1 MLRRKRLPAPLRD
14 THQAF
19 SLVVEDVDRAHAVL
33 TEAAPSTRFAGRPLP
48 DALLDFEEVLRSA
61 QARMEGWRVPELQ
74 QEWER
79 CAEGLV
85 TSLHLAERLR
95 LEAPEIP
102 GFETLIGTIDS
113 LIAPLDAFVEA
124 EERFRTLRR

>member
-1 MLRRKRLPAPLRD
+1 M
-14 THQAF
+14 
-19 SLVVEDVDRAHAVL
+19 EDVDRAHAVL

-48 DALLDFEEVLRSA
+48 DALLEFEEVLGSA
-61 QARMEGWRVPELQ
+61 QAGMDGWRVPELQ
-74 QEWER
+74 EEWER
-79 CAEGLV
+79 CTEGLV

-113 LIAPLDAFVEA
+113 LIAPLDAFVAA
-124 EERFRTLRR
+124 EERFRALRR

>member
-14 THQAF
+14 AHRAF
-19 SLVVEDVDRAHAVL
+19 SLVVEEVDRAHAVL

-48 DALLDFEEVLRSA
+48 DALLEFEEALRSA
-61 QARMEGWRVPELQ
+61 QAGMERWRAPELQ
-74 QEWER
+74 KEWER
-79 CAEGLV
+79 CAEGLA
-85 TSLHLAERLR
+85 TSLRLAERLR

-113 LIAPLDAFVEA
+113 LIAPLDAFVAA